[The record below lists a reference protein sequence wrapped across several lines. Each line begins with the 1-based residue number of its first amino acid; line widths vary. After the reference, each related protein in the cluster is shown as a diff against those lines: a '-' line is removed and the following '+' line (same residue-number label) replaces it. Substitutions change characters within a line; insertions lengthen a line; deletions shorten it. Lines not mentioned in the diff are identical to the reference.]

1 MNKKTNKIP
10 VLVAVA
16 GALCLALY
24 FSPSIFLSRQK
35 ISDYITVWSYKPS
48 TVIMSFA
55 ERAGLSDNGTF
66 IYLASQPILDGTQ
79 LFNAECDNVENVAS
93 ILGCYKDNRI
103 YIYDVNDKKLD
114 GIREVTAAHEM
125 LHAAYARLSEREKS
139 RVNRLLRTE
148 YENIKDDENFKS
160 RMEFYAK
167 TEPGQINNE
176 LHSVIGTEVASISS
190 ELEEYYSR
198 YFDDRQQSVNL
209 NSKYLSVFAELD
221 RHAKEILSSRDVLV
235 QSINDR
241 TQRYNQEIGV
251 LDSDI
256 IDFNFRANNAY
267 FESEKKFIDERNQLM
282 ARKTKLNNERSYIM
296 QDIDQSNVLLTEYN
310 SIATE
315 TKKLYTSLDS
325 TLAPVPSI

>member
-1 MNKKTNKIP
+1 MNKTTNKIP
-10 VLVAVA
+10 VLTAVV
-16 GALCLALY
+16 GALCLALF
-24 FSPSIFLSRQK
+24 FSSGIFLFRQK
-35 ISDYITVWSYKPS
+35 ISDHIAVWSYKPS

-55 ERAGLSDNGTF
+55 ERTGLSDNGTF
-66 IYLASQPILDGTQ
+66 LYLASRPVLDGTQ

-103 YIYDVNDKKLD
+103 FIYDVNDEKLD

-125 LHAAYARLSEREKS
+125 LHAAYARLSEKEKN
-139 RVNRLLRTE
+139 RVNKLLRAE

-160 RMEFYAK
+160 RMEFYAR

-176 LHSVIGTEVASISS
+176 LHSVIGTEVANISS

-198 YFDDRQQSVNL
+198 YFDDRQQSVGL

-221 RHAKEILSSRDVLV
+221 NHAKEILSSRDTLT
-235 QSINDR
+235 QSIDDR

-256 IDFNFRANNAY
+256 MDFNFRANNAH
-267 FESEKKFIDERNQLM
+267 FESEKKFIDERDQLM
-282 ARKTKLNNERSYIM
+282 ARKTKLNNTRSYIM
-296 QDIDQSNVLLTEYN
+296 QDIDQSNALLTEYN

-315 TKKLYTSLDS
+315 TKKLYSSLDS